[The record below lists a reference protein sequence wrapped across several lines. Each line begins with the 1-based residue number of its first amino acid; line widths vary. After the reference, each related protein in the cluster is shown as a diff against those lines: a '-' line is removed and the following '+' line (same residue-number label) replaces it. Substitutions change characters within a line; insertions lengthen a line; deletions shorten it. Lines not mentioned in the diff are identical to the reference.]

1 MSPISRTLWEYYN
14 LSLKK
19 PVPHKQR
26 LQKVQ
31 EISTPWQWS
40 SPKIY
45 LIMYIHPQGRQ
56 LNPKKFGCITRLLE
70 TLWDFMRHQDLK
82 ASMFK
87 TLRPKKISG
96 VQVHPPVWCPCTSYI
111 QTKLYVL
118 HIILHTTYKS
128 KPNCS
133 HKNVGRS

>member
-1 MSPISRTLWEYYN
+1 MSHISRTHWEYYN

-56 LNPKKFGCITRLLE
+56 LSPKKFGCITRLLE

-87 TLRPKKISG
+87 TLRPKKNLWGASA
-96 VQVHPPVWCPCTSYI
+96 PTSLVP
-111 QTKLYVL
+111 LY
-118 HIILHTTYKS
+118 ILHTNEVVCTTHNTTYIQEQAKLFS
-128 KPNCS
+128 
-133 HKNVGRS
+133 